1 MVSSFWLELLIP
13 AGESMQRI
21 SRRKRVRAIEVLF
34 LVPGGKRRKRQFRK
48 ETVAIKYLTGSYA
61 TEAPISF
68 KYADGSPVPG
78 NTIDRIYERV
88 FELLSHG

>member
-1 MVSSFWLELLIP
+1 
-13 AGESMQRI
+13 MQRV
-21 SRRKRVRAIEVLF
+21 SRRKSVSAIEVLF
-34 LVPGGKRRKRQFRK
+34 VVTGGKKRKRQFRK

-68 KYADGSPVPG
+68 TYADGSPVPG
-78 NTIDRIYERV
+78 NTIDRIYTRV